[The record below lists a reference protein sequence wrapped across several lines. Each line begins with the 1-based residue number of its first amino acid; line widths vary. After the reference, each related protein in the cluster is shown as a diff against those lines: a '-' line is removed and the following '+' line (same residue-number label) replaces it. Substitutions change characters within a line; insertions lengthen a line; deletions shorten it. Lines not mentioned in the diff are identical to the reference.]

1 MTPFDYKSFLH
12 SHSKPHWERVGLK
25 RRAGVCA
32 PLFSLHTKESV
43 GIGEI
48 PDLIPFIDWAASTG
62 LSIIQLLP
70 LNDVGFDFAPYSAK
84 SSFALDPMYLSLR
97 KMAGVDTERF
107 EREIQDLARRFPV
120 GERVHYGIKGAKLEL
135 LWRMFEQRDKP
146 EDSRFQLYRRRT
158 AYWLRD
164 DALYKI
170 LKQRFQGAS
179 WEQWPEPFRGRKATA
194 LDKLVSEE
202 RDSVRFHE
210 WVQWQIYE
218 QFLDVKAHGKSKGVM
233 LMGDM
238 PFLVARDSADV
249 WAHPTYFRLD
259 LSAGAPPDLYF
270 AGGQRWGMPAYD
282 WPAMA
287 RGDYDYLE
295 RKLRYAENFYDM
307 YRIDHVIG
315 VFRLYTI
322 PVDSPPERGGLD
334 GSFEPKEERTW
345 EQHGRRLLEVML
357 DSTRM
362 LPCGEDLGV
371 VPACSYKVLRE
382 LAIPGLEVQRWS
394 KDWGKTNGFNAPN
407 TYRPN
412 AVAVCSTHDMSIV
425 AAWWKYE
432 VATVDD
438 FFFKIKCQEH
448 KISYDDLKEKL
459 FDPAQEAHGRLHW
472 RAGIESEESLL
483 ALVAVPGDKA
493 GDFLDLFRSTRWE
506 REKFWEFLGIEG
518 KPSPEVSPDFVRR
531 VLEKA
536 GETSSIFSVQLLQ
549 DWLFAGGGLEGHDVW
564 KARVNLPGS
573 VGETNWSYVSPLS
586 VEALARWP
594 GNAGILQVNQRTGRC
609 P

>member
-1 MTPFDYKSFLH
+1 MTGYDYQSFLQ
-12 SHSKPHWERVGLK
+12 SPSRPHWDRVGLN

-48 PDLIPFIDWAASTG
+48 PDLKPFVDWCAGTG

-70 LNDVGFDFAPYSAK
+70 LNDVGYDFAPYSAK

-97 KMAGVDTERF
+97 NMAGVDTDRFEPEIQNIAERF
-107 EREIQDLARRFPV
+107 PI
-120 GERVHYGIKGAKLEL
+120 GGRVNYGIKGAKMDL
-135 LWRMFEQRDKP
+135 LWRMFTHRDKP

-164 DALYKI
+164 DALFKI

-179 WEQWPEPFRGRKATA
+179 WEQWPDPYRDRKATV

-210 WVQWQIYE
+210 WLQWQLYE
-218 QFLDVKAHGKSKGVM
+218 QFLEVKAHAKRRGVL

-249 WAHPTYFRLD
+249 WAHPNYFRLD

-270 AGGQRWGMPAYD
+270 AGGQRWGMPAYN
-282 WPAMA
+282 WPALA

-322 PVDSPPERGGLD
+322 PLSSPADRGGLD
-334 GSFEPKEERTW
+334 GVFEPKDERGW

-357 DSTRM
+357 ESTRM

-382 LAIPGLEVQRWS
+382 LSIPGLDVQRWAR
-394 KDWGKTNGFNAPN
+394 DWGKTYGFNSPG

-425 AAWWKYE
+425 AAWWQYE

-438 FFFKIKCQEH
+438 YFLKIKCETR
-448 KISYDDLKEKL
+448 KIPYEPLKEKL
-459 FDPAQEAHGRLHW
+459 FVPDQEAHGRLHW
-472 RAGIESEESLL
+472 RPEIDSEEVFLK
-483 ALVAVPGDKA
+483 AVGLGADEA
-493 GDFLDLFRSTRWE
+493 GDFLDVYRSTRWE
-506 REKFWEFLGIEG
+506 REKFWNFLGMEG
-518 KPSPEVSPDFVRR
+518 KPTSIATPDFVRR
-531 VLEKA
+531 ALEKA
-536 GETSSIFSVQLLQ
+536 GETASVFSIQLLQ
-549 DWLFAGGGLEGHDVW
+549 DWLYAGGGLEGQDVW
-564 KARVNLPGS
+564 TARVNLPGS
-573 VGETNWSYVSPLS
+573 VADTNWSYVVPLS
-586 VEALARWP
+586 VDSLLSWS
-594 GNAGILQVNQRTGRC
+594 GNADILEVNKKTGRC

>member
-1 MTPFDYKSFLH
+1 MTEFDYQSFLQ
-12 SHSKPHWERVGLK
+12 SPSRPHWDRVGLK

-32 PLFSLHTKESV
+32 PLFSLHSKESV

-48 PDLIPFIDWAASTG
+48 PDLISFIDWSASVG

-70 LNDVGFDFAPYSAK
+70 LNDVGYDFAPYSAK

-97 KMAGVDTERF
+97 KMAGVDTDRFEGEIKALSERF
-107 EREIQDLARRFPV
+107 PIGARV
-120 GERVHYGIKGAKLEL
+120 NYGIKGAKMDL
-135 LWRMFEQRDKP
+135 LWRMFVQRDKP

-170 LKQRFQGAS
+170 LKQRFHGAS
-179 WEQWPEPFRGRKATA
+179 WEQWPDPFRDRKAIA
-194 LDKLVSEE
+194 LDNLVSEE
-202 RDSVRFHE
+202 RESVRFHE
-210 WVQWQIYE
+210 WLQWQLYE
-218 QFLDVKAHGKSKGVM
+218 QFLVVKAHAKSREVL

-249 WAHPTYFRLD
+249 WAHPAYFRLD

-270 AGGQRWGMPAYD
+270 AGGQRWGMPAYN

-307 YRIDHVIG
+307 YRVDHVIG

-322 PVDSPPERGGLD
+322 PVSSPPERGGLD
-334 GSFEPKEERTW
+334 GQFEPKDEQKW
-345 EQHGRRLLEVML
+345 ETHGRRLLEVML
-357 DSTRM
+357 ASTRM

-382 LAIPGLEVQRWS
+382 LSIPGLDVQRWA
-394 KDWGKTNGFNAPN
+394 KDWGKTYAFRDPN
-407 TYRPN
+407 TYRLN

-425 AAWWKYE
+425 PAWWKYE
-432 VATVDD
+432 VSTVDD
-438 FFFKIKCQEH
+438 YFFKVKCQDQ
-448 KISYDDLKEKL
+448 KISYHDMKEKL
-459 FDPAQEAHGRLHW
+459 FDPALEAHDRLHW
-472 RAGIESEESLL
+472 RLEVDSEEILL
-483 ALVAVPGDKA
+483 KILGLPVEKA
-493 GDFLDLFRSTRWE
+493 GEFLEMFRSSRWE
-506 REKFWEFLGIEG
+506 REKYWEFLGLDG
-518 KPSPEVSPDFVRR
+518 TPSRDPPPDFCRR
-531 VLEKA
+531 VLKRV
-536 GETSSIFSVQLLQ
+536 GETSAIFSVQLIH
-549 DWLFAGGGLEGHDVW
+549 DWLYAGGGLEGQDVW
-564 KARVNLPGS
+564 NARINLPGS
-573 VGETNWSYVSPLS
+573 VGEWNWSYVAPLS
-586 VEALARWP
+586 LEALAAWG
-594 GNAGILQVNQRTGRC
+594 GNAVVLEINQQTGRC

>member
-493 GDFLDLFRSTRWE
+493 GDFLGLFRSTRWE

-518 KPSPEVSPDFVRR
+518 KPSPEVFPDFVRR

-549 DWLFAGGGLEGHDVW
+549 DWLFAGGGLEGQDVW

>member
-1 MTPFDYKSFLH
+1 MTEFDYRSFLQ
-12 SHSKPHWERVGLK
+12 SPSRPHWDRVGLK
-25 RRAGVCA
+25 RRAGICA
-32 PLFSLHTKESV
+32 PLFSLYSKESV

-48 PDLIPFIDWAASTG
+48 PDLLSFIDWSASVG

-70 LNDVGFDFAPYSAK
+70 LNDVGYDFAPYSAK

-97 KMAGVDTERF
+97 NLAGVDTERF
-107 EREIQDLARRFPV
+107 EGEIQSLAGRFPI
-120 GERVHYGIKGAKLEL
+120 GSRVNYGIKGAKLDL
-135 LWRMFEQRDKP
+135 LWRMFVQRDKP

-170 LKQRFQGAS
+170 LKQRFQSAS
-179 WEQWPEPFRGRKATA
+179 WEQWPELYRDRNAVA

-210 WVQWQIYE
+210 WLQWQLYE
-218 QFLDVKAHGKSKGVM
+218 QFLEVKAHAKERGVL

-249 WAHPTYFRLD
+249 WAHRGYFQLD

-270 AGGQRWGMPAYD
+270 AGGQRWGMPAYN

-295 RKLRYAENFYDM
+295 RKLRYAENFYDL

-322 PVDSPPERGGLD
+322 PVSSPPERGGLD
-334 GSFEPKEERTW
+334 GQFEPKDEQKW
-345 EQHGRRLLEVML
+345 ELHGRRLLEVML
-357 DSTRM
+357 ASTRM

-382 LAIPGLEVQRWS
+382 LSIPGLDVQRWAR
-394 KDWGKTNGFNAPN
+394 DWDKTYKFRDPG
-407 TYRPN
+407 TYRVN

-425 AAWWKYE
+425 PAWWRYE
-432 VATVDD
+432 ASTVDD
-438 FFFKIKCQEH
+438 FFFKVKCEGR
-448 KISYDDLKEKL
+448 KISYGEMKGKL
-459 FDPAQEAHGRLHW
+459 FDPAQEAHDRLHW
-472 RAGIESEESLL
+472 RKEIDSEDVLLKVIGLPADQAGE
-483 ALVAVPGDKA
+483 
-493 GDFLDLFRSTRWE
+493 FLEMFRSSRWE
-506 REKFWEFLGIEG
+506 REKFWEFLGLEG
-518 KPSPEVSPDFVRR
+518 EPSPAPPDDFGRR
-531 VLEKA
+531 VLKKA
-536 GETSSIFSVQLLQ
+536 GETSAIFSIQLIH
-549 DWLFAGGGLEGHDVW
+549 DWLYAGGGLNGQDVW
-564 KARVNLPGS
+564 NARVNSPGS
-573 VGETNWSYVSPLS
+573 VGDWNWSYVAPMSL
-586 VEALARWP
+586 EALATWD
-594 GNAGILQVNQRTGRC
+594 GNAGILEINQQTGRC
-609 P
+609 S